1 MSIVGLILDVSI
13 IALLVATIAFAVRLN
28 RQLTTLRDSKA
39 ELEALVRGFAEATER
54 AESGVESMKKLA
66 QESGERLQKT
76 VERAQAIRD
85 ELQFMVET
93 ADSLAGR
100 LEGAISGQRAAGPAR
115 PVASPG
121 APLTATRP
129 EAPRAEPPRQAAA
142 PAPQAATAPGGNAEA
157 RSRAERE
164 LLQALENLR

>member
-54 AESGVESMKKLA
+54 AETGVESMKKLA

-115 PVASPG
+115 PA

-129 EAPRAEPPRQAAA
+129 EAPRQAAPAPSQAAPAAAA
-142 PAPQAATAPGGNAEA
+142 PAAPGGGAEA